1 MARGPRLGFIGP
13 AICTSSGGT
22 DNIDPAA
29 RAPSDTH
36 TSAAIERTA
45 NRRRLMML
53 SFMSNTV
60 YFWNAAPLTPRYRH
74 RSPGVVT
81 YVFQRYPHG
90 STSGTTTTPGKMPEN
105 ESAMSGS
112 SVWPRYGGSHAA
124 STQMSFHMN
133 SKISSGIILTGYR
146 TPRRQSSVSAPK
158 KLIPTPCQNSHGCV

>member
-1 MARGPRLGFIGP
+1 MPPGETLPRSP
-13 AICTSSGGT
+13 HWPRT
-22 DNIDPAA
+22 DKGHSPF
-29 RAPSDTH
+29 RA
-36 TSAAIERTA
+36 
-45 NRRRLMML
+45 
-53 SFMSNTV
+53 
-60 YFWNAAPLTPRYRH
+60 YGYRH

-90 STSGTTTTPGKMPEN
+90 STSGTITTPGKMPEN

-124 STQMSFHMN
+124 STQMSFHVN

-158 KLIPTPCQNSHGCV
+158 KLIPTPCQKSHGCV